1 MSVVKRTDPV
11 VTCEVGRRSGGL
23 TCYECGY
30 PLSAH
35 PGPYVA
41 IESKDK
47 SGTSLLHPECA
58 LRLGGILMAEAAEAI
73 AQAAEEPD
81 QG

>member
-1 MSVVKRTDPV
+1 MSIVKRTDPV
-11 VTCEVGRRSGGL
+11 VTYEVGRRPGGSM
-23 TCYECGY
+23 CYECGY

-47 SGTSLLHPECA
+47 SGTSILHPECA
-58 LRLGGILMAEAAEAI
+58 LRLGGVLMAEATEAI
-73 AQAAEEPD
+73 TQVAEEPG